1 MPTTAASWK
10 VAYADFVTAMMAFF
24 LVMWIIGMDEQTKQ
38 AIEGYF
44 SNPVGYKRG
53 YSAGASPL
61 SSGSSPSAVRQPP
74 VRLIIRAYE
83 QKRFSEVSQRLEERF
98 RAEGGAMD
106 LGPMVEV
113 TVTEAGLR
121 IELIEGG
128 RGDTFFGIGSSAPT
142 ERARGA
148 LGVIAG
154 ELRGLANPVVLE
166 GHTDAAQY
174 GASGSYTNWELSA
187 DRANAARRILE
198 SAGVSRRPHRRR
210 ARPGRPQAARRR
222 RSAGPAQPAHLD
234 PHPLLRHHAHGGQPA
249 GAAGQ
254 WGLTMGGARVA
265 RQVRECGSAGVRECG
280 SAGVRECGSAGVR
293 EYGSTEY
300 GKYGKYGSTHS
311 PHWRAQRART
321 PVLTRRATRAPRY
334 RSGSWRWRVQST
346 AWA

>member
-1 MPTTAASWK
+1 MALQKDKRPLIIVRKKKKVVGGAHHGGSWK

-24 LVMWIIGMDEQTKQ
+24 LVMWIIGMDEQTKR

-83 QKRFSEVSQRLEERF
+83 QKRFTEVSQRLEEKF
-98 RAEGGAMD
+98 QTQGGTLE
-106 LGPMVEV
+106 LGPLVEV

-128 RGDTFFGIGSSAPT
+128 RGDTFFGLGSAAPT
-142 ERARGA
+142 DRASTA
-148 LGVIAG
+148 LGLIAS

-174 GASGSYTNWELSA
+174 GARGGYSNWELSA

-198 SAGVSRRPHRRR
+198 SAGISPDRIGGVRGLADRKLRVPED
-210 ARPGRPQAARRR
+210 P
-222 RSAGPAQPAHLD
+222 LD
-234 PHPLLRHHAHGGQPA
+234 PRNRRISILIPFSDTTPTVDSLPA
-249 GAAGQ
+249 
-254 WGLTMGGARVA
+254 L
-265 RQVRECGSAGVRECG
+265 
-280 SAGVRECGSAGVR
+280 
-293 EYGSTEY
+293 
-300 GKYGKYGSTHS
+300 
-311 PHWRAQRART
+311 
-321 PVLTRRATRAPRY
+321 PVT
-334 RSGSWRWRVQST
+334 
-346 AWA
+346 